1 MDNLIPLIL
10 LACVTQVLNSQMQLN
25 PRSITLL
32 RGDTARLICSTA
44 EPWQVMV
51 WILNG
56 GSVLTISAQYG
67 ILSNNP
73 NVNAINCSTNQLS
86 SWELTLNRVQRSY
99 QGQVTCDL
107 QNIQRQTA
115 DLFVQERGNV
125 AITGGN
131 VTVLKGEEILFQCL
145 AVGWYPVPSLTWL
158 VNGREV
164 DQSQYNIS
172 TEGPVDV
179 DGLYNLTSNLSV
191 QAAESS
197 HVECLASV
205 SALPTPQASSV
216 RLTVVAEVDV
226 ENVCDDCAVLMAVTA
241 SVSAVLLLLLLS
253 ICIVL
258 CYIRRRRAKSSL
270 PEAIRID
277 ESKSGRS
284 SVAEETGG
292 EVNLGYTTEG
302 HSDAGH
308 SDLIVTGETHSQM
321 NSISA
326 HKIPDVVSSS
336 NFLPTT
342 RESTAPTDHC
352 GDGSKTVRRMTTV

>member
-1 MDNLIPLIL
+1 MGNLIPLIL
-10 LACVTQVLNSQMQLN
+10 LACVAQVLNSQMQLN
-25 PRSITLL
+25 PRTITLL

-86 SWELTLNRVQRSY
+86 SWEFTLNRVQRSY

-131 VTVLKGEEILFQCL
+131 VTVLKGEEVLFQCL
-145 AVGWYPVPSLTWL
+145 AVGWYPEPSLTWL

-164 DQSQYNIS
+164 DQGQYNIS

-216 RLTVVAEVDV
+216 RLTVVAEVGV
-226 ENVCDDCAVLMAVTA
+226 ENVCDDCAVLIAVTA

-258 CYIRRRRAKSSL
+258 CYVRRRAKSSL

-284 SVAEETGG
+284 SVAEATGG

-302 HSDAGH
+302 HSDAGR

-321 NSISA
+321 NSISTY
-326 HKIPDVVSSS
+326 KIPDVVSSS
-336 NFLPTT
+336 NFSLTT
-342 RESTAPTDHC
+342 SQSNAPTDHC

>member
-1 MDNLIPLIL
+1 MGNLIPLIL
-10 LACVTQVLNSQMQLN
+10 LACVAQVLNSQTQLK
-25 PRSITLL
+25 PRTITLL

-51 WILNG
+51 WILNS

-73 NVNAINCSTNQLS
+73 NVNAINCSTSQLS
-86 SWELTLNRVQRSY
+86 IWEFTLNRVQRSH

-107 QNIQRQTA
+107 QNIQRLTA

-131 VTVLKGEEILFQCL
+131 VTVLKGEEILFRCL
-145 AVGWYPVPSLTWL
+145 AVGWYPEPSLTWL

-164 DQSQYNIS
+164 DQGQYNIS
-172 TEGPVDV
+172 TERPVDA

-205 SALPTPQASSV
+205 SALPTPEASSV
-216 RLTVVAEVDV
+216 RLTVE
-226 ENVCDDCAVLMAVTA
+226 
-241 SVSAVLLLLLLS
+241 
-253 ICIVL
+253 
-258 CYIRRRRAKSSL
+258 SSL

-284 SVAEETGG
+284 AVAEATGG

-302 HSDAGH
+302 HSDAGR

-336 NFLPTT
+336 NFSLTNSQSNA
-342 RESTAPTDHC
+342 STAHC
-352 GDGSKTVRRMTTV
+352 GDGSKTVRRITTV